1 MAKRKTAAAR
11 KPTLREHYA
20 RESAKIEEQ
29 FEHEMR
35 GAWERLQGESWER
48 FFARLR
54 RSLESGLRR
63 VAERQREALLRSGE
77 LGLSRGPGRPR
88 TRQRKLDTR
97 TILTGWRPPSK
108 GRPPRPLSE
117 SIKAVVTAAAAHVR
131 PQRSM
136 RAEARARVVE
146 DLKTRDPARYRH
158 LVHWQSHYECEHD
171 LSPERALTRALA
183 RPSFQKER
191 LQSLSLARRFYYA
204 LSGGRRTAR

>member
-1 MAKRKTAAAR
+1 MRKTAAAR

-29 FEHEMR
+29 FEREMR
-35 GAWERLQGESWER
+35 GSWERLEGESLEH
-48 FFARLR
+48 FLARLR

-63 VAERQREALLRSGE
+63 VAERQREALRRSVE

-88 TRQRKLDTR
+88 TRQRKLHTR

-117 SIKAVVTAAAAHVR
+117 SVKAVVAAAAAHVR

-136 RAEARARVVE
+136 RAEARAQVVE
-146 DLKTRDPARYRH
+146 DLKAREPARYRH
-158 LVHWQSHYECEHD
+158 LVRWQNHYECEHD
-171 LSPERALTRALA
+171 LSPERALARALA
-183 RPSFQKER
+183 HPSFRKEY
-191 LQSLSLARRFYYA
+191 LQSLSLARRFCYA
-204 LSGGRRTAR
+204 LSGRR